1 MPEPLINLLRLRTT
15 PPAVPPGFLERPRLD
30 EKLTAA
36 TSRALTLLCA
46 GPGHGKTLTLASWV
60 RHRSRG
66 NVAWLALDDT
76 DNDPQAFWFDLLGA
90 LAVSGAVPIDSP
102 LRDLV
107 PAARFNTE
115 ATMLISTGVAALA
128 EPVVLV
134 LDDFHLIT
142 DGQVLRSIE
151 RVLDRVR
158 KVAESG
164 FARGVS
170 ILENFD
176 PSLPPVLGDRD
187 QLIQVFLNL
196 VRNAADALPEKGG
209 EITLTTGY
217 RPGVKFGAGTAGE
230 RVSLPLEVT
239 VRDNGS
245 GVPTDLLPYIFDPF
259 VTTKVRG
266 SGLGLALVAK
276 IVGDHGGVIEC
287 DSVSGRTIFRVLLP
301 QARGGES

>member
-90 LAVSGAVPIDSP
+90 LAISDAVPINSP

-134 LDDFHLIT
+134 LDDFHAIT
-142 DGQVLRSIE
+142 DGRVLRSLERLLDHQPQQLHIILATRSDPPLRLQRRRVAGELTDIRADDLAFTETETGKLLAGNGIHLTGSQLGALLDRTRGWAAGLRLAVMSLDPADVDSAIDRFTGNDALVAEYLIE
-151 RVLDRVR
+151 EVLDRVS
-158 KVAESG
+158 V
-164 FARGVS
+164 
-170 ILENFD
+170 
-176 PSLPPVLGDRD
+176 GDRH
-187 QLIQVFLNL
+187 FL
-196 VRNAADALPEKGG
+196 
-209 EITLTTGY
+209 
-217 RPGVKFGAGTAGE
+217 
-230 RVSLPLEVT
+230 
-239 VRDNGS
+239 
-245 GVPTDLLPYIFDPF
+245 
-259 VTTKVRG
+259 
-266 SGLGLALVAK
+266 LA
-276 IVGDHGGVIEC
+276 
-287 DSVSGRTIFRVLLP
+287 
-301 QARGGES
+301 